1 MENGDH
7 DPQNQQQGITGQN
20 LTKDVADPK
29 GQPGDG
35 KRHKDTHQGNN
46 RKVDK
51 EWRHLVLHISI
62 RNDLM
67 CHVLTCPPRQ
77 QVGELVITP
86 YVLCSVE

>member
-51 EWRHLVLHISI
+51 EWRHLVLRISI

-67 CHVLTCPPRQ
+67 CYVLTRPPRQ
-77 QVGELVITP
+77 QVLKLEI
-86 YVLCSVE
+86 